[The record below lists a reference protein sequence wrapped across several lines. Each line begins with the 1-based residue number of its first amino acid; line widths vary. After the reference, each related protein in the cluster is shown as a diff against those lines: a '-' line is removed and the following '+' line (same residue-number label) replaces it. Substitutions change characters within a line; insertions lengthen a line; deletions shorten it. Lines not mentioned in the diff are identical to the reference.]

1 MAQTLP
7 LLDCRRPLTYSCA
20 KASKLPAKSRGANIK
35 PTVASLA
42 SLAYENGLLP
52 TALDQLV
59 SLLVTPS
66 HLDQASLNAIAR
78 NLYPVARVSRDVVVR
93 IIGALGH
100 GTLKPSLT
108 IQVALLK
115 WLIMIHHVLETP
127 VVLAQ
132 AYGVLFNLLDTAA
145 IRPNVCHLLALI
157 TRRKHVKPFRIQAL

>member
-1 MAQTLP
+1 M
-7 LLDCRRPLTYSCA
+7 
-20 KASKLPAKSRGANIK
+20 
-35 PTVASLA
+35 ASLA

-52 TALDQLV
+52 TALDKLV
-59 SLLVTPS
+59 GLLVTPS
-66 HLDQASLNAIAR
+66 HLDQASLNAIVR
-78 NLYPVARVSRDVVVR
+78 NLYPVARVSSDVVVR

-127 VVLAQ
+127 AVLAQ

-157 TRRKHVKPFRIQAL
+157 TRRKHVKPFRIQALWVPHSQWLLYESGD